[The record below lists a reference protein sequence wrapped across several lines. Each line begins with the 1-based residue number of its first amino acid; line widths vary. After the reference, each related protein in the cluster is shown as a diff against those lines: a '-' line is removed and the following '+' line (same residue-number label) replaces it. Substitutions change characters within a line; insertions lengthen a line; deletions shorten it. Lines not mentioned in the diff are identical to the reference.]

1 MLTNLSNIQNISHV
15 FYDDRFFIYMVTISD
30 YTKNITGKILDSIS
44 IIENLD
50 DNSESLQILKIELK
64 HINGYLSI
72 IIRKLK
78 NRDGISDL
86 HLVLLKKSLDYLD
99 SNDFFR
105 ELEQITEIYSNDP
118 NRIKNIKKLIINS
131 FHEKKI
137 FSILSEVYNS

>member
-72 IIRKLK
+72 IILKLK
-78 NRDGISDL
+78 NHECISDL
-86 HLVLLKKSLDYLD
+86 H
-99 SNDFFR
+99 
-105 ELEQITEIYSNDP
+105 
-118 NRIKNIKKLIINS
+118 
-131 FHEKKI
+131 
-137 FSILSEVYNS
+137 